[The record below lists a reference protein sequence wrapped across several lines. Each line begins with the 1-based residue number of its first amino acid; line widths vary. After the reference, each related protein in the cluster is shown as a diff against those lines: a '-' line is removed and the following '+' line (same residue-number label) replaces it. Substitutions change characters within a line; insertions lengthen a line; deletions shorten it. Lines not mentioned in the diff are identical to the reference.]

1 MANSFTFERNISIYP
16 GEDYNGKPIK
26 KLVFT
31 GHDIENVPAELFK
44 LKISASKK
52 PELAGSVMTRYVSW
66 KLNAQLPWSSKLP
79 NTINMQTPVDVVKN
93 ELVNVFRQ
101 YPEAVF
107 SVSIKMPG
115 QFGNIETPQGTY
127 SIFDFKVDPI
137 AGNVGYYLVKDTP
150 VTVTLTLAEN
160 KGNDYFRVALATTKS
175 PDEIFRRSGHA
186 KVWGAEET
194 TVSSFGATSSFDAPT
209 PTGGFAG
216 VATPTFDSPVA
227 DFGAQSFGAPAQSFG
242 APAQGFGA
250 PAQSFGAPAQGF
262 DAQGF
267 SAPGFQNPNNGQ

>member
-79 NTINMQTPVDVVKN
+79 NTITMQTPVDVVKN

-160 KGNDYFRVALATTKS
+160 KGNNYFRVALATTKS

-194 TVSSFGATSSFDAPT
+194 TVSSFGATSFDAPA
-209 PTGGFAG
+209 PAGGFAG

-242 APAQGFGA
+242 APAQGF
-250 PAQSFGAPAQGF
+250 

-267 SAPGFQNPNNGQ
+267 GAPGFQNPNNGQ

>member
-52 PELAGSVMTRYVSW
+52 P

-194 TVSSFGATSSFDAPT
+194 TASSFGATSSFDAPA

-216 VATPTFDSPVA
+216 VVTPTFDSPVA

-242 APAQGFGA
+242 APTQGFGA